1 MVSWSPPVAPFDYY
15 RVSYRPTQGNEIV
28 RFREEEWDLELGEG
42 RCGESSTSQRLSPP
56 PPVACSIRMGVGRGG
71 AASEPCPRQALPQ
84 AEVTGH
90 GRPGSAVRT
99 EEPWKDLLRAR
110 VTGTFPRE
118 QFQGWGPG
126 ARL

>member
-56 PPVACSIRMGVGRGG
+56 PPPWHAP
-71 AASEPCPRQALPQ
+71 SEWAWGEEEQPANPALAKPS
-84 AEVTGH
+84 
-90 GRPGSAVRT
+90 RKR
-99 EEPWKDLLRAR
+99 R
-110 VTGTFPRE
+110 
-118 QFQGWGPG
+118 
-126 ARL
+126 